1 MITELV
7 KFANYT
13 QNDAI
18 EAAFGVLKKQNGLVK
33 IRSGLQVEDDTVLCW
48 VLDWESLEYHQ
59 AFMASDVYKPFVAG
73 LRQFSQSSSMVHVTF
88 EPASEASQ
96 VFGAPVTEIAV
107 VTMKPGVD
115 GAKLEHGFPAMQG
128 VIKDPQTKGA
138 HGVVCGVTVESPDQ
152 YVIAS
157 GWDSVE
163 AHITAIAP
171 PSAQEVLKHAFMLAD
186 FDVKH
191 AKLRVVHE

>member
-1 MITELV
+1 
-7 KFANYT
+7 
-13 QNDAI
+13 
-18 EAAFGVLKKQNGLVK
+18 
-33 IRSGLQVEDDTVLCW
+33 
-48 VLDWESLEYHQ
+48 
-59 AFMASDVYKPFVAG
+59 MASDVYKPFVAG

-115 GAKLEHGFPAMQG
+115 GAKLEEGFPAMQG

-163 AHITAIAP
+163 VRNYNSDLNISLIIGLSWKAHITAIAA

-191 AKLRVVHE
+191 AKLKVVHE